1 MRKHRGKWMT
11 AITLMVI
18 SLVVWQ
24 FSKDDREKHPLV
36 EEAEIYIGVDYEQG
50 GASPKQGFDSSG
62 FIQYIFQQVLEFELP
77 RTLEQQKNMGEQVER
92 DALQEGDVLF
102 FSKDDEGLTHAAIYM
117 GKDQIIHPTVSDGV
131 EVTSFEGDSYWSGN
145 FEMARRITDA
155 PEIAREEDLVQTALQ
170 YLGVPYLF
178 GGETPEA
185 FDCSGLIQYV
195 FEEAKGIYLPRST
208 DQQWQVGEK
217 IDVDNIQPGDVIFFS
232 DTYRDGISHNGIY
245 IGGGRFLH
253 ASRTQEVTISYL
265 SGEYWQEK
273 FTGVKRFE
281 DLTIP
286 REDPIVSE
294 ATKYIGEVPYQKDGT
309 TPAGFDTAGFVEYV
323 MEKVG
328 MSFPRRAEE
337 QWEVGESVEKDDLQP
352 GDLVFLKDDYLNPA
366 FYIGNHQIVH
376 VTLAEGVEVTNLK
389 SNEYWGPKYYG
400 AKRVD

>member
-1 MRKHRGKWMT
+1 LRKHRGKWMT
-11 AITLMVI
+11 AITLVVI

-24 FSKDDREKHPLV
+24 LSKDDREKHPLV

-62 FIQYIFQQVLEFELP
+62 FIQYIFKQVLEFELP

-92 DALQEGDVLF
+92 DSLQEGDVIF
-102 FSKDDEGLTHAAIYM
+102 FSKDNEGLSHAAIYM

-145 FEMARRITDA
+145 FEMARRITGA

-217 IDVDNIQPGDVIFFS
+217 IDVENIQPGDVIFFS
-232 DTYRDGISHNGIY
+232 DTYREGISHNGIY

-323 MEKVG
+323 MEQEG
-328 MSFPRRAEE
+328 MSFPRHAEE
-337 QWEVGESVEKDDLQP
+337 QWEVGEPVEKSDLQP
-352 GDLVFLKDDYLNPA
+352 GDLVFFKDDYLNPA